1 MATVQTLIN
10 ACQAI
15 EADVVTRTQ
24 QRLALWENWLQPLSA
39 DNPTGDE
46 PGYDDD
52 FQQMREEVSKFSGPD
67 ADLVCRLGEKLLL
80 TTTKDIRVASY
91 YAWARLHRDGE
102 AGLADGLELMA
113 ALMLRFDTQ
122 LHPQRERSRQGAL
135 EWLASSRML
144 NSLSRYPEVNNSDN
158 ERIAGALMLLEQ
170 GAETPLPAALYTAL
184 EARLQKS
191 GGPQAVV
198 PQNVSDT
205 CHTAATEASVPLLS
219 GIVSGQELLAQARVL
234 ADYLKNQ
241 PDGWLAAHRL
251 IKNLRHDTLR
261 QLPPLLADGRTRI
274 EPPKPDQRALL
285 KRLYLQQSWR
295 ELIEEADSLL
305 SRGANHLWLDVQWY
319 LHQALVK
326 SGYENEAAIIQSD
339 LKGLLSRLAGLETL
353 AFNDG
358 TPFADEVTLNWI
370 QQQVLDN
377 PAGWTE
383 NHTFSSAVV
392 PGDDDILQL
401 EPEALAL
408 ADSEG
413 AEVALAWLQNRPGIT
428 STRNRWL
435 LRLLMARVAEQTG
448 KNELALHLLGEL
460 DGGATAVTLTQW
472 EPGLLFEVKA
482 RRLKLLRM
490 KAGRSEAER
499 ARLSPLMEQ
508 LLAGLVATDPVKAA
522 VLCG

>member
-1 MATVQTLIN
+1 MASLHTLIS
-10 ACQAI
+10 ACQMTPGALEK
-15 EADVVTRTQ
+15 EAR
-24 QRLALWENWLQPLSA
+24 QRLSLWENWLLPLSP
-39 DNPTGDE
+39 DNPAGDD
-46 PGYDDD
+46 PAYDDD
-52 FQQMREEVSKFSGPD
+52 FQLMREEVNKLSG
-67 ADLVCRLGEKLLL
+67 ADTELVCRLAEKLL
-80 TTTKDIRVASY
+80 TSTTKDIRVASY

-102 AGLADGLELMA
+102 AGLADGLELLA
-113 ALMLRFDTQ
+113 GLMQRYGAQ
-122 LHPQRERSRQGAL
+122 LHPQRDRSRQGAL
-135 EWLASSRML
+135 QWLASSRML
-144 NSLSRYPEVNNSDN
+144 DSLSRYPEVNKADN
-158 ERIAGALMLLEQ
+158 ERITGALMLLEQ
-170 GAETPLPAALYTAL
+170 GAETLLPAALYAAL

-191 GGPQAVV
+191 GGPEAVV
-198 PQNVSDT
+198 PQNVSERG
-205 CHTAATEASVPLLS
+205 HTPAPVAGVPSLT
-219 GIVSGQELLAQARVL
+219 GIASGQELLAQARVL
-234 ADYLKNQ
+234 ADYLRNQ

-251 IKNLRHDTLR
+251 IKNLRHDTLHR
-261 QLPPLLADGRTRI
+261 LPALLADGKTRI

-295 ELIEEADSLL
+295 ELMEEADSLL

-326 SGYENEAAIIQSD
+326 SGHENEAAIIQSD
-339 LKGLLSRLAGLETL
+339 LKGLLSRLSGLETL

-377 PAGWTE
+377 PAGRTE
-383 NHTFSSAVV
+383 EHTVSSATVA
-392 PGDDDILQL
+392 GDDDILQL

-413 AEVALAWLQNRPGIT
+413 AEAALAWLQNRPGIT
-428 STRNRWL
+428 STRSRWL
-435 LRLLMARVAEQTG
+435 LRLLMARIAEQTG

-460 DGGATAVTLTQW
+460 DGGADALTLTHW

-490 KAGRSEAER
+490 KAGRSEADK
-499 ARLSPLMEQ
+499 ARLNPEMEH